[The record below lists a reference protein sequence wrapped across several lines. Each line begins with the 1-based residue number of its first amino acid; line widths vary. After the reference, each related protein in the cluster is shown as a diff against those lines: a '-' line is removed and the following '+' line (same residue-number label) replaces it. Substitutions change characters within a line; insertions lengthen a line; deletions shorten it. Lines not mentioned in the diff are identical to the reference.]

1 MSGVLIAFIV
11 IGLPVLG
18 GLALAA
24 FSQWLKYRSR
34 MDISPERYQELMKE
48 LQSLKTENARL
59 RKRIEN
65 LETIVS
71 SADWDRLFAQEA
83 EEVPFPF
90 LKESEERPERHRSRE
105 RGT

>member
-48 LQSLKTENARL
+48 LQSLKTENAHL

-83 EEVPFPF
+83 EEIPLPST
-90 LKESEERPERHRSRE
+90 EDPEEKAERHRRRE
-105 RGT
+105 RET